1 MGRSRLSLFA
11 DQRAWLMLAAIFGI
25 LVGLGAYTFSYAEGS
40 SYLSD
45 DPAACVNCH
54 VMQEQFD
61 GWNNSSHKAVAT
73 CNDCHTPHTFLNKW
87 LVKGLNGWNHSK
99 AFTLGNFPNPIRIR
113 PFNAKVALNNC
124 IDCHE
129 GVISQTSLPELH
141 ADQSC
146 VSCHGNVGHG
156 D

>member
-1 MGRSRLSLFA
+1 MKRLFLALFTNN
-11 DQRAWLMLAAIFGI
+11 RAWITLAASIGI
-25 LVGLGAYTFSYAEGS
+25 LFGLSIYTFSFAEGG

-45 DPAACVNCH
+45 DPSACVNCH

-61 GWNNSSHKAVAT
+61 SWNNSSHKAVAT
-73 CNDCHTPHTFLNKW
+73 CNDCHTPHNFVNKW

-99 AFTLGNFPNPIRIR
+99 SFTLGDYPTPIRMR
-113 PFNAKVALNNC
+113 SFNKEVVLKNC
-124 IDCHE
+124 IACHE
-129 GVISQTSLPELH
+129 GLISQTSLPELT

-146 VSCHGNVGHG
+146 VTCHGNVGHG